1 MDTLDSLTLHAHGG
15 QFDLISGDR
24 CPLLHPSTATS
35 TTIIQE
41 VVVFHLD
48 RLSMHVVASYL
59 KHKLMVLY
67 YSVFF
72 QVCTN
77 FWMSTYV
84 HSLALFSHNLS
95 QSPCNA
101 FQQILA
107 YSDKN
112 KHNIMHMDSACTQCV
127 CCAI

>member
-24 CPLLHPSTATS
+24 CPLLHPSTATGS
-35 TTIIQE
+35 AITLE
-41 VVVFHLD
+41 VVIFHLPG
-48 RLSMHVVASYL
+48 LSVVASYL
-59 KHKLMVLY
+59 KHKLMAVL
-67 YSVFF
+67 FF
-72 QVCTN
+72 QVGTH
-77 FWMSTYV
+77 FWMSTYI

-95 QSPCNA
+95 QIS

-112 KHNIMHMDSACTQCV
+112 KHNFMHMDSA
-127 CCAI
+127 